1 MSLKPRWTLRV
12 LAQIVLVTI
21 LASPVFAQA
30 AYRLHVGDVLE
41 VGALSIP
48 EFRQR
53 ATIETD
59 GVVHLPLAGRVT
71 AVGMTVPEIRSKIE
85 ELLANKVFYKKTG
98 DGRSVGV
105 PIAADE
111 IVVSIVE
118 HRPVYVTGD
127 VGKPGEYPFRPGLT
141 IPQVLALAGGV
152 DLARFRVSNPIAESA
167 ELRAEYESSWTEF
180 AKAQATQRRLEA
192 ELAGKKELDVKGLTE
207 VPLPPSVIN
216 QIVRLERD
224 LLTARVNDLTQ
235 ERASLVQSTQQ
246 VERRMAVL
254 VEQKKG
260 EDEGVQADTAE
271 FNRVREAFG
280 KGIVPITRLTES
292 RRILLLSSTRA
303 LQAAAQIEQLE
314 RERDELGR
322 RVQKLT
328 DQRRID
334 IMRELQDVGVK
345 AASLRAKLQSTGER
359 LVYSGALRSQFVR
372 GRDGEAASEIV
383 VRRRENGEA
392 KTIQADDNLDLQPG
406 DVIEVTLRL
415 SDVMGAG
422 ASLKP

>member
-1 MSLKPRWTLRV
+1 
-12 LAQIVLVTI
+12 
-21 LASPVFAQA
+21 
-30 AYRLHVGDVLE
+30 
-41 VGALSIP
+41 
-48 EFRQR
+48 
-53 ATIETD
+53 
-59 GVVHLPLAGRVT
+59 
-71 AVGMTVPEIRSKIE
+71 
-85 ELLANKVFYKKTG
+85 
-98 DGRSVGV
+98 
-105 PIAADE
+105 
-111 IVVSIVE
+111 
-118 HRPVYVTGD
+118 
-127 VGKPGEYPFRPGLT
+127 
-141 IPQVLALAGGV
+141 
-152 DLARFRVSNPIAESA
+152 
-167 ELRAEYESSWTEF
+167 
-180 AKAQATQRRLEA
+180 
-192 ELAGKKELDVKGLTE
+192 
-207 VPLPPSVIN
+207 
-216 QIVRLERD
+216 
-224 LLTARVNDLTQ
+224 
-235 ERASLVQSTQQ
+235 
-246 VERRMAVL
+246 
-254 VEQKKG
+254 
-260 EDEGVQADTAE
+260 
-271 FNRVREAFG
+271 
-280 KGIVPITRLTES
+280 VPITRLTES

-392 KTIQADDNLDLQPG
+392 KTIQADDNLDLHPG